1 MKGLDNCH
9 MSDRRPKI
17 PTALVREVQSTGK
30 CAYCGVPVDD
40 GRGLHDIHHVDGN
53 SSNNKIENLI
63 YLCSK
68 PYNNCHLIKGHLGNN
83 KKINNNLLKEIKMK
97 DIDHILRA
105 FHFAVRRGEFGAT
118 PWDRIGIPLNKE
130 ITIDKP
136 AKQFSRPVKS
146 YIDGETKEFVDSKPF
161 IELLSEKLHG
171 YELSAPEIYEQIA
184 NPLVDL
190 NNQYPI
196 KNNLGE
202 VVYNIYGEKNSSNNR
217 IYRKVVD
224 SRRIRKAKSPVRQ
237 AGNKTQSSS
246 SDASLYIPPQLT
258 GSLLDSV
265 NENPD
270 RARAAKLIFDQYA
283 A

>member
-9 MSDRRPKI
+9 MSDRRPHI
-17 PTALVREVQSTGK
+17 PTALVQEVQSTGK
-30 CAYCGVPVDD
+30 CAYCGVTVD

-83 KKINNNLLKEIKMK
+83 KKINNNLIKEIKMK
-97 DIDHILRA
+97 NTSHILRA
-105 FHFAVRRGEFGAT
+105 LHFAVRRGEFGAT
-118 PWDRIGIPLNKE
+118 PWDRINLPLNKE
-130 ITIDKP
+130 DNPPKTASWK
-136 AKQFSRPVKS
+136 FSRPVES
-146 YIDGETKEFVDSKPF
+146 YIDGETQEFVDSKPF
-161 IELLSEKLHG
+161 IDLFIEAVRDKELT
-171 YELSAPEIYEQIA
+171 PTQIYEKYI

-190 NNQYPI
+190 NNKYPI
-196 KNNLGE
+196 KNDLGE
-202 VVYNIYGEKNSSNNR
+202 VVDNIYGQKNSSDNR
-217 IYRKVVD
+217 MYRKIID
-224 SRRIRKAKSPVRQ
+224 ARRIREDKSSVGQ
-237 AGNKTQSSS
+237 GGNKTQSSS

>member
-1 MKGLDNCH
+1 

-17 PTALVREVQSTGK
+17 PTALVREVQSRGK
-30 CAYCGVPVDD
+30 CAYCGVPHERDTVD

-53 SSNNKIENLI
+53 SSNNEIENLI

-68 PYNNCHLIKGHLGNN
+68 PYNNCHLIKGHLGNS

-97 DIDHILRA
+97 DTLHILRA
-105 FHFAVRRGEFGAT
+105 LHFAVRRGEFGAT
-118 PWDRIGIPLNKE
+118 PWDRINLPLNRDNYTPIE
-130 ITIDKP
+130 
-136 AKQFSRPVKS
+136 FSSPVKT
-146 YIDGETKEFVDSKPF
+146 YIDGETQEFVDSKPIIDLF
-161 IELLSEKLHG
+161 IEVVRDT
-171 YELSAPEIYEQIA
+171 ELTPTQIYEKYT
-184 NPLVDL
+184 NPLVDF
-190 NNQYPI
+190 NNKYPI
-196 KNNLGE
+196 KNDLGE
-202 VVYNIYGEKNSSNNR
+202 DVDKIYGEKNSSDNR
-217 IYRKVVD
+217 MYRKITD
-224 SRRIRKAKSPVRQ
+224 ARRIREREAKSSVGQ
-237 AGNKTQSSS
+237 EGNKTQSSS